1 MAGGWNGETS
11 APAHDFMAAGF
22 PANAPAGRR
31 PEGGEPQTIGY
42 QRSALARRG
51 RAHGIKTGDLF
62 FEGSTR
68 YKIYTCSSVLAPCQ
82 IATRK
87 R

>member
-1 MAGGWNGETS
+1 MAGRWNGETS

-31 PEGGEPQTIGY
+31 PEGGEPQMIKLE
-42 QRSALARRG
+42 RCALARRG

-62 FEGSTR
+62 LAFSWWD
-68 YKIYTCSSVLAPCQ
+68 KIFTWHSV
-82 IATRK
+82 ATP
-87 R
+87 

>member
-11 APAHDFMAAGF
+11 APAHDFMAARF

-31 PEGGEPQTIGY
+31 PEGGEPQLINS

-62 FEGSTR
+62 FNERTPRSG
-68 YKIYTCSSVLAPCQ
+68 
-82 IATRK
+82 
-87 R
+87 